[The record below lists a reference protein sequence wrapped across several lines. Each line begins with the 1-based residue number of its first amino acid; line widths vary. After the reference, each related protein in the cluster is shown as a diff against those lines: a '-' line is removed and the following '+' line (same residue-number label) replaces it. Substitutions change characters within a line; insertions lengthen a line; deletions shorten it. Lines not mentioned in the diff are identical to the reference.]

1 MDLFTVVG
9 VAIVSFG
16 VGIMSG
22 ISICRRAE
30 EKQAD
35 MILDEIERIV
45 EQERQYTLYVK
56 VDIVGDG
63 IYVYEK
69 ESDKF
74 LFQTKTVNEL
84 KDTLAKQFPNRN
96 VLTSREDMDK
106 LEAHDPI

>member
-1 MDLFTVVG
+1 MELFTIVG

-30 EKQAD
+30 EKRAN

-45 EQERQYTLYVK
+45 EQERQHTLYVK
-56 VDIVGDG
+56 VDIVGDV

-74 LFQTKTVNEL
+74 LFQVKSFDEL
-84 KDTLAKQFPNRN
+84 KEILAKQFPNRN
-96 VLTSREDMDK
+96 ILTSREDMDK
-106 LEAHDPI
+106 LDAHEPI